1 MNFDLPQR
9 PMVLDPILSPQS
21 LALLYGP
28 RGIGKTFVALGIAW
42 AAASGGNFLG
52 WQAPRPRQVV
62 YIDGETA
69 AIEMRERLQL
79 LAGTRETIPDTLT
92 FLLGD
97 LHKQELGLPDLGT
110 VEGQL
115 AIGEQWGAWPDLLV
129 LDNLSSLIAPRHNGD
144 DCWSAIQSFLLYM
157 RRHGTAVLIVHHA
170 DKKGQQRGTSR
181 HEDVLDLVLALR
193 PPSGQKPHDAPHD
206 GARFEIHFEKAR
218 RLHGDAVKP
227 IEAWL
232 TTDDD
237 GTARWQWRSTPL
249 RDLDR
254 VATLLKD
261 GLNPNQIAR
270 QLGISKSRSYRL
282 KDEAMRR
289 AT

>member
-9 PMVLDPILSPQS
+9 PMVLDPILSSQS

-28 RGIGKTFVALGIAW
+28 RGIGKTFMALGIAW
-42 AAASGGNFLG
+42 AAASGGSFLG

-69 AIEMRERLQL
+69 AIEMRERLRL
-79 LAGTRETIPDTLT
+79 FGGTTETIPDTLT

-97 LHKQELGLPDLGT
+97 LHKQDLGLPDLGS

-129 LDNLSSLIAPRHNGD
+129 LDNLSSLIAPQHNGD

-193 PPSGQKPHDAPHD
+193 PPNGQAPHD
-206 GARFEIHFEKAR
+206 GAHFEIHFEKAR
-218 RLHGDAVKP
+218 RLHGDIVKP

-237 GTARWQWRSTPL
+237 GAARWQWRSTPP

-270 QLGISKSRSYRL
+270 RLGISKSKSYRL
-282 KDEAMRR
+282 KDEVMGR